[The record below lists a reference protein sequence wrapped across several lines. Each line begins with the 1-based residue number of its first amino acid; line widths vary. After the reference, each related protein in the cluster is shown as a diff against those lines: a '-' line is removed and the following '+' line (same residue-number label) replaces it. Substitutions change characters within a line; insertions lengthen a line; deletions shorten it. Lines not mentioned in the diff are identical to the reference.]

1 MSSRELQEP
10 SRDHASNPNID
21 GSYVEHEAPT
31 RTAAG
36 TGQIERLARID
47 ATGSRNIRH
56 EDVATL
62 VHDFKGPL
70 ATIGLDAEWLAESLA
85 QVDPIDAHRSL
96 DRIAR
101 NVAFLDRMVM
111 DLLDLCS
118 LDAGH
123 FVLRRATTELFA
135 LLEHVVERV
144 VPSRDRGRV
153 FLEAAERVT
162 VSVDD
167 LRLERVVANLL
178 QNALKYAPPASG
190 IVVRLDREAT
200 LTRISVTDAGQALAP
215 NELAHIFDEY
225 RGTRSARA
233 NEGSGLGLYLCKQ
246 IVEAHGGTINV
257 ETIRGLGTR
266 FFLEIPISP

>member
-1 MSSRELQEP
+1 MDNRELHEP
-10 SRDHASNPNID
+10 SRDHACSPSSDD
-21 GSYVEHEAPT
+21 GRVEHEAT

-36 TGQIERLARID
+36 TGQIERLAPTE
-47 ATGSRNIRH
+47 ATDSRKVRH

-62 VHDFKGPL
+62 VHDFKSPL
-70 ATIGLDAEWLAESLA
+70 ATIALDAEWLAASLA
-85 QVDPIDAHRSL
+85 HVDPIDAHRSL
-96 DRIAR
+96 ARIGR

-118 LDAGH
+118 IDAGH
-123 FVLRRATTELFA
+123 FVLRRAATELFA

-144 VPSRDRGRV
+144 VPTRDRGRV
-153 FLEAAERVT
+153 FLEAAERIT

-190 IVVRLDREAT
+190 IVVRLDREPT
-200 LTRISVTDAGQALAP
+200 LTRISVTDAGQALAQ
-215 NELAHIFDEY
+215 NELAHLFDEY
-225 RGTRSARA
+225 RGTRAARA
-233 NEGSGLGLYLCKQ
+233 HEGSGLGLYLSKQ
-246 IVEAHGGTINV
+246 IVEAHGGTIHV

-266 FFLEIPISP
+266 FFLELPIWP